1 MLPGGW
7 KSDVAA
13 FAGGLLLPFAFAP
26 FGWWPLALVSLLS
39 FHYLIHQDQL
49 KRALWRAFLYGLG
62 YFGIGISWV
71 YVSISLF
78 GNASP
83 PLAASITLMLIVV
96 MSCYMMLAA
105 FLARKCQAGGVP
117 GILALPAAW
126 ILVEWL
132 RDWLFTGFG
141 WLSIG
146 YAFIDTPI
154 AAYAPFIGV
163 LGIGFLVLLSVTGLY
178 LLLHPART
186 MGLRAFGLLLVLSVW
201 LPPLFLQLP
210 HDVQYLQQKLDVAL
224 LQGNIP
230 QHRKWLPEERQPT
243 LDWYRR
249 TTEAHWDR
257 DIVVWPETAIPAYE
271 DQVFDF
277 LETMS
282 SAAQVTSTRII
293 TGVPVRE
300 SHGARY
306 YNALVVL
313 GDGHRGAETIYL
325 KRHLVPFGEYLPMK
339 ALLDPVLGFLRIP
352 MSNFSPGDAEKPLV
366 SVGEHQAG
374 VFICFEIAFAA
385 DVREAFPQA
394 AYLINISNDAWFG
407 DSLAPAQHLQMARMR
422 AKETGRYLLRATN
435 TGITAIIEPDGS
447 LQKSI
452 PQFEPGVLTGT
463 IAPATGQTVYARIG
477 DLPLL
482 ILLVLSLAGLWGMA
496 RRKGADR

>member
-26 FGWWPLALVSLLS
+26 FGWWPLAIVSLLG
-39 FHYLIHQDQL
+39 FQYLIHQDQL
-49 KRALWRAFLYGLG
+49 KHALWRAFLYGLG
-62 YFGIGISWV
+62 YFGVGISWV

-105 FLARKCQAGGVP
+105 FLARKCRAGRIA

-141 WLSIG
+141 WLSVG

-154 AAYAPFIGV
+154 ASYAPFIGV
-163 LGIGFLVLLSVTGLY
+163 LGIGFLVLLSITGLY
-178 LLLHPART
+178 LLLHPAST
-186 MGLRAFGLLLVLSVW
+186 PGLRAFSLLLLLSVW

-210 HDVQYLQQKLDVAL
+210 HDIQYQQQKLDVAL

-271 DQVFDF
+271 DRVFDF

-282 SAAQVTSTRII
+282 SAAQVTSTHII
-293 TGVPVRE
+293 TGC
-300 SHGARY
+300 
-306 YNALVVL
+306 L
-313 GDGHRGAETIYL
+313 
-325 KRHLVPFGEYLPMK
+325 
-339 ALLDPVLGFLRIP
+339 
-352 MSNFSPGDAEKPLV
+352 
-366 SVGEHQAG
+366 
-374 VFICFEIAFAA
+374 
-385 DVREAFPQA
+385 
-394 AYLINISNDAWFG
+394 
-407 DSLAPAQHLQMARMR
+407 
-422 AKETGRYLLRATN
+422 
-435 TGITAIIEPDGS
+435 
-447 LQKSI
+447 
-452 PQFEPGVLTGT
+452 
-463 IAPATGQTVYARIG
+463 
-477 DLPLL
+477 
-482 ILLVLSLAGLWGMA
+482 
-496 RRKGADR
+496 